1 MTGISSYLLRHLQ
14 VFFYSL
20 GQLALSPFATVMTTA
35 VLGVALALPSGMFVL
50 LSNLESILSS
60 WDGQAK
66 ITIYLKSGTNEHQ
79 SRQLASTIRK
89 RTEVLKVDYISADA
103 ALTEFRE
110 LSGFGQALDELGQNP
125 LPDTLLV
132 RPTEQY
138 SQPLQLQR
146 LLMGISEYREVDNAK
161 IDLDWVQR
169 LYAISN
175 LIRSGVV
182 LLGVLLVLAILLV
195 ISNTIRLAILN
206 RRDEID
212 IINRIGGTDA
222 FVRRPFLYSGFIQG
236 ALGGVFGWILVE
248 VALLLLDGPIK
259 ELVRLYDSSY
269 KMSSM
274 SLEAIILLIV
284 GSGCL
289 GWLASHITVGR
300 HLKQL
305 QPE

>member
-1 MTGISSYLLRHLQ
+1 MTGMSSYLLRHIQ

-20 GQLALSPFATVMTTA
+20 GQMALSPFATVMTTA

-50 LSNLESILSS
+50 LSNLESVLSD
-60 WDGQAK
+60 WDGKAK
-66 ITIYLKSGTNEHQ
+66 ITIYLKSGINEQQ

-89 RTEVLKVDYISADA
+89 RAEVLEVDYISADA

-110 LSGFGQALDELGQNP
+110 LSGFGQALDGLGQNP
-125 LPDTLLV
+125 LPHTLLV
-132 RPTEQY
+132 RSTEQY
-138 SQPLQLQR
+138 SQPLQLKRLQMQFSEYVEVEHTRIDMDWIQR
-146 LLMGISEYREVDNAK
+146 LH
-161 IDLDWVQR
+161 
-169 LYAISN
+169 AISN
-175 LIRSGVV
+175 LIRRGVI
-182 LLGVLLVLAILLV
+182 LLSFLLVLAILLV

-236 ALGGVFGWILVE
+236 TLGGTFGWILVE
-248 VALLLLDGPIK
+248 AALILLHGPIK
-259 ELVRLYDSSY
+259 ELARLYDSSY
-269 KMSSM
+269 KMSGM
-274 SLEAIILLIV
+274 SPEAIVLLIA